1 MTSSPVRDFF
11 RGLVFENLGLKFI
24 SLVVAL
30 GFYAFI
36 HGGSVAQRTYAVPVV
51 SLMPP
56 AAANR
61 TLTKAPPTEI
71 AITLSG
77 PKTQIDSTSD
87 KDLGTVQLDL
97 RTGTET
103 NVQINKNMFNI
114 PAGLNVEQIFP
125 PSIDI
130 RWDDII
136 HRKLPV
142 QIAWTGEPPP
152 GFVVKGGV
160 VASPD
165 SIDAVGPRAVVD
177 VLQYARAVP
186 FDVSGMTEGTH
197 PRTLELDPPP
207 LQVTY
212 SAEQITATL
221 EITREERTVPFKG
234 IPVEVVGAPKATTR
248 PATVVVKVSGAPEVV
263 NALQT
268 DAIIPRVELPS
279 DLDIT
284 KPGSRF
290 FPVIVEVKGA
300 TAEVEPAKVLVKW

>member
-1 MTSSPVRDFF
+1 VTSSPVRDFF
-11 RGLVFENLGLKFI
+11 RGLVFENLGLKLI
-24 SLVVAL
+24 SLVVAF

-56 AAANR
+56 ADANR
-61 TLTKAPPTEI
+61 TLTKAPPAEI

-77 PKTQIDSTSD
+77 PKSQLDSTSD

-103 NVQINKNMFNI
+103 SVQLNANMFTY
-114 PAGLNVEQIFP
+114 PPGLHVEQIFP
-125 PSIDI
+125 PQIDL
-130 RWDDII
+130 RWDDIV

-142 QIAWTGEPPP
+142 QIAFTGEPPP

-165 SIDAVGPRAVVD
+165 SIDAVGPRGVVD

-186 FDVSGMTEGTH
+186 YDVSGMTEGTH
-197 PRTLELDPPP
+197 PRTLQLDPPP

-212 SAEQITATL
+212 SAEQITATV

-248 PATVVVKVSGAPEVV
+248 PATVVVKVTGAPDVV

-279 DLDIT
+279 DVDLT

-290 FPVIVEVKGA
+290 FPVTVEVKGA
-300 TAEVEPAKVLVKW
+300 SAEVEPAKVLVKW